1 MKPQNFR
8 DCGGP
13 WHLQHLQHLGFFTNH
28 LKLVNSIP
36 DIYLINCIILSHK
49 VTVNLVTMI
58 DLLEITYCN
67 EVKWLLISFNRERRN
82 K

>member
-1 MKPQNFR
+1 MKPQNFC

-13 WHLQHLQHLGFFTNH
+13 WHLQHLGFFTNH
-28 LKLVNSIP
+28 LKLVNLIP
-36 DIYLINCIILSHK
+36 DIYLINCIILSHI

-67 EVKWLLISFNRERRN
+67 EVK
-82 K
+82 